1 MSAELSARRSAGL
14 PWLEHAIFALDGWLR
29 RRQGIYEYTS
39 KPHCMFRVS
48 LRRAEQ
54 TLTLSDGT
62 LLRAGDPV
70 LELHLWNENIPAMGL
85 EGPTV
90 AWAHQVCR
98 AMDASLRELARY
110 LAEERTLDSVRAVWG
125 DMQLGSPRQT
135 EQLVRIV
142 ARYGFE
148 SLDDGSERGG
158 TLHRFGKSL
167 LIFLLVMATNP
178 IALRSAILRP
188 YHQRVFLSR
197 STLERRY
204 PS

>member
-1 MSAELSARRSAGL
+1 VSVELSARRGSGL

-29 RRQGIYEYTS
+29 RRQGIYEFTRDPS
-39 KPHCMFRVS
+39 CMFRVG
-48 LRRAEQ
+48 LRCADQ
-54 TLTLSDGT
+54 TLRLSDGT
-62 LLRAGDPV
+62 LVRAGDPV

-85 EGPTV
+85 DGPTV
-90 AWAHQVCR
+90 AWAHQVSR
-98 AMDASLRELARY
+98 AIHSSLRALADY
-110 LAEERTLDSVRAVWG
+110 LDRQPALDGVKAVCG

-135 EQLVRIV
+135 EQLAHIV

-148 SLDDGSERGG
+148 AVDDKCGRRG

-188 YHQRVFLSR
+188 YHKRVFLSR

-204 PS
+204 RT